1 MWHCARWVILLLAFA
16 LTTVARAGELD
27 SLEEFNR
34 YVSERLKKLDKEV
47 REFRQ
52 NDGSAG
58 RRIADLEGQLRKAN
72 TKVARLEAKML
83 TMGLRIEELRRELD
97 RLAATPRV
105 ASRATPLPGTAPG
118 AEAVKPEPPEPK
130 GPVAT
135 VISKR
140 RQVSGNDLTITGTVQ
155 NISKEP
161 LTFIVIKATFLDRKS
176 KPVYT
181 TSGYTNP
188 RIIPPG
194 GKATF
199 KILARAT
206 LRDHRYTLSI
216 RTE

>member
-1 MWHCARWVILLLAFA
+1 MWHSARWVILLLAFA

-72 TKVARLEAKML
+72 TKVARLEAKMV
-83 TMGLRIEELRRELD
+83 TVGLRIEELRRELD
-97 RLAATPRV
+97 RLAAARRV
-105 ASRATPLPGTAPG
+105 ARRATPRPGTPPGTA
-118 AEAVKPEPPEPK
+118 KPEPPAPK
-130 GPVAT
+130 RPVAT

-140 RQVSGNDLTITGTVQ
+140 RHVSGNDLIITGTVQ

-161 LTFIVIKATFLDRKS
+161 LTFIVIKATFLDRKN

-188 RIIPPG
+188 RIIPPDG
-194 GKATF
+194 TATF

-206 LRDHRYTLSI
+206 LRDRRYTLSI